1 MEFIVETVSK
11 QTVRQDAWDKCR
23 GRAGYLDELS
33 FPEMLYAYTL
43 RSPIPRGRIRSIRV
57 PPLPPGYYIVDKTD
71 IPGKNLYMFL
81 DRVYPVLAED
91 MVNFVG
97 EPVLLVVGP
106 DRAGILNISDQ
117 IRVDYDE
124 ILPVTTW
131 EESEGGTLPLLTGTD
146 NVHGR
151 RGFEQGDVE
160 AAFVSSSRVF
170 ADEFR
175 TDYQEHLYLETLRA
189 VAVPE
194 GQRIVIYSPLQV
206 PDAVPAMASLFLGWS
221 ADRIR
226 VVCPTTGGAF
236 GGKIETPIFLALHAA
251 LAALKTQKPVGII
264 YNREEDILV
273 STKRHPSRIRIRSGV
288 NGNNEITAIDMAIDY
303 MGGCYKGSSP
313 VILDEAVRMSTGP
326 YRFENVRV
334 NGRIIATN
342 RLVPGA
348 TRGFG
353 VVQIVSAIET
363 HMSRVAR
370 SLGLDPLDFRLRH
383 ILRKGDRTC
392 TGGRIR
398 DAVKMDEIVAT
409 IEAAS
414 GYREKRRCWLN
425 QQTVVR
431 KGIGMALYAFGAPH
445 TVKNTYRHK
454 PRVLTLRRD
463 ESGDVEIL
471 STIVEI
477 GQGIQTSLREI
488 AARVLEIPLERVSMR
503 NPDTDRDPGTLG
515 TGASL
520 GIVQFGKSVE
530 RAALRLKNRWED
542 EGKIEETEDFVEP
555 AYIEWDEE
563 RMNGDAFHTYS
574 WGATAIEIAVD
585 TLTCEVQVTDIW
597 TVHDIGEPINEL
609 ICLGQVDGG
618 VVQGLSFGLMEYME
632 SKDGFLLQSRLRDY
646 PIATAMD
653 VPSIQRSFVANPYH
667 EGPFGAKSVG
677 EMPIVGGPA
686 ALAEAITHA
695 LGIEIDQIP
704 ITPERILALLKE
716 KEVGS

>member
-1 MEFIVETVSK
+1 MKRAAK
-11 QTVRQDAWDKCR
+11 QHFRQDAWDKCR
-23 GRAGYLDELS
+23 SRAGFLDELS
-33 FPEMLYAYTL
+33 FPEMLHAYTL
-43 RSPIPRGRIRSIRV
+43 RSPIPRGLIRSIHV
-57 PPLPPGYYIVDKTD
+57 PPLPSGYFIIDKTD

-81 DRVYPVLAED
+81 DREYPVLAED
-91 MVNFVG
+91 TVNFVG

-106 DRAGILNISDQ
+106 DRAGILDILDQ
-117 IRVDYDE
+117 IKVDYEE
-124 ILPVTTW
+124 IRPVTTW
-131 EESEGGTLPLLTGTD
+131 EEAENGIHPPLVGTD

-151 RGFEQGDVE
+151 RNFERGDVE
-160 AAFVSSSRVF
+160 AAFASSSRVF

-189 VAVPE
+189 LAVPE
-194 GQRIVIYSPLQV
+194 GPRIAIYSPLQI
-206 PDAVPAMASLFLGWS
+206 PDAVPAMASVVLGWS
-221 ADRIR
+221 ADKVR
-226 VVCPTTGGAF
+226 VVCPTIGGAF

-251 LAALKTQKPVGII
+251 LAARKTQKPVRII
-264 YNREEDILV
+264 YDREEDILV

-288 NGNNEITAIDMAIDY
+288 NGSNEITAIDMAIDY
-303 MGGCYKGSSP
+303 MGGYYKGSSL
-313 VILDEAVRMSTGP
+313 VILDQSMKMSTGP

-334 NGRIIATN
+334 NGKVIATN

-353 VVQIVSAIET
+353 VVQIVSAFET
-363 HMSRVAR
+363 HMCRVAR
-370 SLGLDPLDFRLRH
+370 GLGLDPLDFRLRH
-383 ILRKGDRTC
+383 MLRKGDRTC
-392 TGGRIR
+392 TGGRVR
-398 DAVKMDEIVAT
+398 DEVKMKEIVDA

-414 GYREKRRCWLN
+414 RYREKRRLWPQ
-425 QQTVVR
+425 QQTNIHR

-445 TVKNTYRHK
+445 TVKSTYRRR
-454 PRVLTLRRD
+454 PRVLAIRRNG
-463 ESGDVEIL
+463 SGEVAIL
-471 STIVEI
+471 TTIVEI

-503 NPDTDRDPGTLG
+503 NPDTDRDPFTRG

-520 GIVQFGKSVE
+520 GIVLFGKSLE
-530 RAALRLKNRWED
+530 RAALRLRDRWGE
-542 EGKIEETEDFVEP
+542 EGEIEEMEDFVEP

-563 RMNGDAFHTYS
+563 KMSGDAFHTYS
-574 WGATAIEIAVD
+574 WGATAVEITVD
-585 TLTCEVQVTDIW
+585 TLTCEVQVTGIW
-597 TVHDIGEPINEL
+597 AVHDIGEPINEL
-609 ICLGQVDGG
+609 ISLGQVDGG

-646 PIATAMD
+646 TIATAMD
-653 VPSIQRSFVANPYH
+653 VPTIQRSFVANPYH

-677 EMPIVGGPA
+677 EMPIVGAPA

-695 LGIEIDQIP
+695 LDIEINQIP